1 MKKIL
6 SIILIVT
13 VLSLGFIVSVSAVL
27 PPKQEIKYAT
37 FSDDFQKMFY
47 NGNPYSR
54 ANTNGIYLY
63 VEPILNE
70 SGGSYVV
77 DNVAEVYFQGE
88 LSDEQKKTVD
98 FVSIYSYDN
107 QEVIFDVEIYYKD
120 GSNLNVSYIRNDYLN
135 EYNQL
140 INKEFD
146 EFYVDFT
153 WPEGN
158 TVPIN
163 KDVLSSPITKEFDYY
178 PWYDDCFYVE
188 GSITDGKLRYS
199 YGEIRYINGDFY
211 YYNPELNKEVE
222 NYFNSDS
229 YIYGEYSYSYE
240 SEPKITL
247 NKITDEATLATLN
260 EGLQKYY
267 DDEMG
272 YMYNDELLEGVSK
285 VFLTI
290 LFAIIPFA
298 AFVIFLVL
306 AIKAKKKGYKK
317 IYITGC
323 ILSVAEI
330 ATFIAA
336 AIYLFK

>member
-6 SIILIVT
+6 SITLAVLM
-13 VLSLGFIVSVSAVL
+13 LSLCFVISASAVSQ
-27 PPKQEIKYAT
+27 PKQEIKYAT
-37 FSDDFQKMFY
+37 FSEDFQKMFY

-70 SGGSYVV
+70 SEGSYVV
-77 DNVAEVYFQGE
+77 DSVTEVYFQGE

-98 FVSIYSYDN
+98 NVSVYSYDN

-120 GSNLNVSYIRNDYLN
+120 GSILNVSYIRNDYLN

-158 TVPIN
+158 IVPIN
-163 KDVLSSPITKEFDYY
+163 KDALSSPITKEFDFYH
-178 PWYDDCFYVE
+178 WYDDCFYVE
-188 GSITDGKLRYS
+188 GSITNGKLRYS
-199 YGEIRYINGDFY
+199 YGEIRYINGDYY
-211 YYNPELNKEVE
+211 YYNPELNKEAE

-240 SEPKITL
+240 SEPNVTL
-247 NKITDEATLATLN
+247 NKITDEATLAKLN

-267 DDEMG
+267 EDDMG
-272 YMYNDELLEGVSK
+272 YMYNDELLEGVSA
-285 VFLTI
+285 VFLWI
-290 LFAIIPFA
+290 LFGVIPFGI
-298 AFVIFLVL
+298 FLTFLVL
-306 AIKAKKKGYKK
+306 AIKAKKKGYRK
-317 IYITGC
+317 IYVTGS
-323 ILSVAEI
+323 ILSIAEVI
-330 ATFIAA
+330 VFIITS
-336 AIYLFK
+336 IYIFK